1 MTTLI
6 AQWIWPAG
14 DPAPRNV
21 LMQFR
26 RAFNLKAIG
35 ADARLH
41 ISADTRYFLSVNGVR
56 VGYGPARN
64 YHDSYEYDSYDLKP
78 YLQAGQNVIAV
89 AVSHWGEGTFQQM
102 AARAGLLAQLDLD
115 GQPRLLTDATWK
127 VKRSAAVRQNT
138 TRIACQLPWEEQI
151 DARLDDVGWTETG
164 FDDSAWEPAAVI
176 GPAGVAPWGQLS
188 PRSIPFLTD
197 ERVTPVRL
205 RALGLARRPEVVAAI
220 HAGPYLVP
228 DDLSANRHVIDA
240 LFATVLSVPRAGEVT
255 LKRCT
260 IAGGLLPTVRI
271 DGVEL
276 TWQLADTDV
285 SAVVTLAAGDHV
297 VLFDWVGKTHD
308 MDLTFTAS
316 GLEGL
321 AARSLLAGEGGT
333 WVIAVPPGATRAAAI
348 QAASPAALL
357 GCGVAWQPVS
367 ALNTP
372 TADVYMDLTASVL
385 TPATTPEAR
394 PVPRNEVEQG
404 WPVHIPPAP
413 AGHARHYLIDFGRLL
428 MGWIEFEVEATAG
441 ATLDLLG
448 FEGYQDGRPQIS
460 AGMNNT
466 LRYIC
471 RDGRQTYRSTLRR
484 GVRYLIVA
492 VHNSVAVHDDPT
504 QAVAAETVL
513 HNVTLSLSTYPWD
526 IQGAFRCS
534 DPRLNNIWEQCVYTL
549 RLCSEDTFTDCP
561 TYEQTLWTGD
571 ACYTDVLLHQ
581 CVHGDSRLTRRVLL
595 LVADSLRRLP
605 IAGAQ
610 VPGDWENDVL
620 PNWAWLWAMGCAEY
634 YFHTGDD
641 EFARRAYPALAK
653 QAAFIESSRN
663 SAGLV
668 ALPGFWHLLDWA
680 KIPDGPDDILAHES
694 CLAVV
699 ALNATAMVAR
709 AAGQAQAGEHWQA
722 VAAELAA
729 AVNRECWNDAK
740 QAYADSWWPAGVT
753 PPAFVTAAYGMSTA
767 ASDSVSQPTNIM
779 ALLAG
784 VAAGPRAE
792 AILPNLLDCPPDW
805 VPSGTPWTVSLA
817 CEQLAQRG
825 QLAPA
830 LNTFRDRWGDMLD
843 KGATTTW
850 ELFSGFEGMQGWW
863 TRSWCHGWSAYP
875 AYLLSAYALGV
886 RPLEVGFSRA
896 LIAPQL
902 CDLTW
907 VEGRVP
913 TPHGLIAVRVENGP
927 AGWVAQVLLPAGVA
941 AEVWVPAVGAPIAAP
956 IAAATAAATGAA
968 APRVTGAPAEITR
981 ADDQFIVQL
990 PAGAAATIRA

>member
-1 MTTLI
+1 LTTLI
-6 AQWIWPAG
+6 AQWIWPVG

-21 LMQFR
+21 LVQFR
-26 RAFNLKAIG
+26 RTFSLKAIG
-35 ADARLH
+35 AGARLH
-41 ISADTRYFLSVNGVR
+41 ISADTRYLLTVNGALI
-56 VGYGPARN
+56 GYGPVRN
-64 YHDSYEYDSYDLKP
+64 YHDSYEYDTYDLKP

-89 AVSHWGEGTFQQM
+89 AVSHWGEATFQQM

-115 GQPRLLTDATWK
+115 DQPRLFTDASWK
-127 VKRSAAVRQNT
+127 VKRSAAVKQNT
-138 TRIACQLPWEEQI
+138 PRIACQLPWEEQI
-151 DARLDDVGWTETG
+151 DARLDDVGWTAPG
-164 FDDSAWEPAAVI
+164 FEDAAWEPAAVI
-176 GPAGVAPWGQLS
+176 GPVGVAPWGQLA

-205 RALGLARRPEVVAAI
+205 RALGQARRPEVVAAI
-220 HAGPYLVP
+220 HAGPYLAP
-228 DDLSANRHVIDA
+228 GDLSANRQMIDA
-240 LFATVLSVPRAGEVT
+240 LFATVLQVPRAGEIT

-271 DGVEL
+271 DGAEVR
-276 TWQLADTDV
+276 WQLAAADV
-285 SAVVTLAAGDHV
+285 SAVVALAAGDHA

-308 MDLTFTAS
+308 MDLTFTAG

-321 AARSLLAGEGGT
+321 AVRSPLPGDSGT
-333 WVIAVPPGATRAAAI
+333 WVIACAPGAARAAAI
-348 QAASPAALL
+348 QADSPSALL

-372 TADVYMDLTASVL
+372 EADVYMDLTASVL
-385 TPATTPEAR
+385 SPAATPEAH
-394 PVPRNEVEQG
+394 

-413 AGHARHYLIDFGRLL
+413 AGHAQHYLIDFGRLV
-428 MGWIEFEVEATAG
+428 MGWLEFEVEAAAG
-441 ATLDLLG
+441 TTLDLLG
-448 FEGYQDGRPQIS
+448 YEGVQDGQPQMT

-471 RDGRQTYRSTLRR
+471 RDGRQTHRSTLRR

-492 VHNSVAVHDDPT
+492 VHNSVAVHDSP
-504 QAVAAETVL
+504 AETVL
-513 HNVTLSLSTYPWD
+513 HNVRLGLATYPWD

-534 DPRLNNIWEQCVYTL
+534 DPRLNNIWELCVYTL
-549 RLCSEDTFTDCP
+549 RLCTEDTFTDCP

-571 ACYTDVLLHQ
+571 ACYTDILLHQ
-581 CVHGDSRLTRRVLL
+581 TVHGDSRLTRRVLL

-620 PNWAWLWAMGCAEY
+620 PNWAWLWAMGCAEF
-634 YFHTGDD
+634 YFYTGDD
-641 EFARRAYPALAK
+641 DFARLAYPALAK
-653 QAAFIESSRN
+653 QAAFIEASRN

-694 CLAVV
+694 CLAVA

-709 AAGQAQAGEHWQA
+709 AAGQPDAATHWQT
-722 VAAELAA
+722 VAGELAA
-729 AVNRECWNDAK
+729 AVNHACWNEVK

-767 ASDSVSQPTNIM
+767 ASDSVSQPTNIV

-784 VAAGPRAE
+784 VASGPRAE
-792 AILPNLLDCPPDW
+792 AILPNLLDCPAGW
-805 VPSGTPWTVSLA
+805 VPSGTPWMVSLA
-817 CEQLAQRG
+817 GEQLAQRG
-825 QLAPA
+825 QLPLV
-830 LNTFRDRWGDMLD
+830 LNTLRDRWGDMLD

-850 ELFSGFEGMQGWW
+850 ELFSGFEAMNGLW

-886 RPLEVGFSRA
+886 RPLEVGFARA

-907 VEGRVP
+907 AEGRVP
-913 TPHGLIAVRVENGP
+913 TPHGPIAVRVENGP
-927 AGWVAQVLLPAGVA
+927 AGWVAQVFLPEGVA
-941 AEVWVPAVGAPIAAP
+941 AEVWVPAVGE
-956 IAAATAAATGAA
+956 A
-968 APRVTGAPAEITR
+968 APRVTGAQAEITR
-981 ADDQFIVQL
+981 ADNQFIVHL
-990 PAGAAATIRA
+990 PAGAAATIHA